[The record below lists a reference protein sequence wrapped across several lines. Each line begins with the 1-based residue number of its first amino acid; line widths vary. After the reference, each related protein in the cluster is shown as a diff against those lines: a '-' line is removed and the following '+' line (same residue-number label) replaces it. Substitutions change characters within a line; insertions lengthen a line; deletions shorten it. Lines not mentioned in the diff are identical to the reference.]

1 MLQHERLRQHCN
13 QGITTAVSKE
23 TVVSKVTV
31 QQLNEKRIGQE
42 SAREVLFPMQKHKD
56 RLKMSTGI
64 LVVELCSLVKVH
76 RRFRGTCIR
85 HHGDVWHVTST

>member
-42 SAREVLFPMQKHKD
+42 STREVLFPMKKQKD
-56 RLKMSTGI
+56 RLKMSTAI
-64 LVVELCSLVKVH
+64 LGAELSLVKVH

-85 HHGDVWHVTST
+85 HHGDV